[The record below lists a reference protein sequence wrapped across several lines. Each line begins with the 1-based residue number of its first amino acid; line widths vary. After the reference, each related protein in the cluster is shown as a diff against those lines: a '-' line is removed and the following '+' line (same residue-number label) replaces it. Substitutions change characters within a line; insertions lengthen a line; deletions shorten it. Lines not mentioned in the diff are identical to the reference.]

1 MLETL
6 KIKLFGT
13 QPVPK
18 ITKIILERIVER
30 DFGESSARVK
40 AKLNQI
46 ESDTE
51 SGKNRISA
59 AILKLSNGNSKA
71 VDNYIEISKVD
82 FRDVIS
88 QAEYPRCSKLEFE
101 DLEKLGIREIYFKDW
116 KEYSEWL
123 NGLRRK

>member
-1 MLETL
+1 MFETL
-6 KIKLFGT
+6 KINLLGK

-18 ITKIILERIVER
+18 ITKMVLKRIVER
-30 DFGESSARVK
+30 DFSDSLTEIKVK
-40 AKLNQI
+40 LDQI

-59 AILKLSNGNSKA
+59 AILKLSNGNLKS
-71 VDNYIEISKVD
+71 VDEYIRISKVD

-101 DLEKLGIREIYFKDW
+101 DLEKPGVRRIYFEDW

-123 NGLRRK
+123 NG